1 MAIEILASLLVV
13 VSLVKIIF
21 VLLNAP
27 TWLSLVKRL
36 YARPRLTS
44 LVATSLAGLVLYFL
58 LQSGL
63 TIVHVLAVSVFT
75 ALLFVAG
82 LSPLASQILK
92 WFEGKN
98 TAQMLKEQRLYTAT
112 WFVLLAWGAYELLA
126 VRYLSSQ

>member
-112 WFVLLAWGAYELLA
+112 WFVLLAWGVYELVA